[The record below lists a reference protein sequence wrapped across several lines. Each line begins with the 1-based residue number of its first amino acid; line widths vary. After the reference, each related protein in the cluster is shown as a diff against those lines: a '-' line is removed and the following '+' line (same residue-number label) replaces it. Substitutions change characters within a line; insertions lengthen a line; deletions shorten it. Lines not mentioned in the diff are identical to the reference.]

1 MTEQPLAGENQENDT
16 ITGSSGDV
24 IRISGNIVNSTIII
38 KSVVKDEQVV
48 DLEKLPPE
56 AGEPPYQGLQYFDER
71 DAGRFFGREQLTV
84 RVIGRLQ
91 RTRFLAVIG
100 ASGSGKSSLVR
111 AGVVPALKTGGRLI
125 DGSLPPSGSVHW
137 AYRVFTPGG
146 HPLDALAAILS
157 KEGADPRP

>member
-1 MTEQPLAGENQENDT
+1 MADEPLTTENPENNSTAD
-16 ITGSSGDV
+16 SSGDV
-24 IRISGNIVNSTIII
+24 SHVSGNIVNSTIII

-56 AGEPPYQGLQYFDER
+56 PGDPPYQGLQYFSER
-71 DAGRFFGREQLTV
+71 DAGRFFGREQLTA

-111 AGVVPALKTGGRLI
+111 AGVVPALKSGGRLS
-125 DGSLPPSGSVHW
+125 DGSLPPS
-137 AYRVFTPGG
+137 
-146 HPLDALAAILS
+146 D
-157 KEGADPRP
+157 